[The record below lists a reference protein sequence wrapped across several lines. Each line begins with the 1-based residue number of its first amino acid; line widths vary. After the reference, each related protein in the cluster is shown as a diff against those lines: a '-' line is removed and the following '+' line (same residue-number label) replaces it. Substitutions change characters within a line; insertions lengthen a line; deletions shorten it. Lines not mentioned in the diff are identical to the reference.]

1 MENAIAWLQRTLK
14 IKAASGSMQYPVSW
28 NSRNLS
34 RESRRPAPITFDRY
48 KESGINAPEERRS
61 PGGANSVVYRGGY
74 SHEAGSFN
82 IIHGGN

>member
-1 MENAIAWLQRTLK
+1 MFKTNK
-14 IKAASGSMQYPVSW
+14 IVSGDVDYPVSW

-34 RESRRPAPITFDRY
+34 RQSRKQSFAPITFDRY
-48 KESGINAPEERRS
+48 KEPGINSPEERR
-61 PGGANSVVYRGGY
+61 PGGANSMIYRGGY